1 MKRSNGTPRR
11 ARQSRSRRNGKQVAV
26 LGAVAGAGLYLNGV
40 VPTIAAAAKRC
51 GVCPQYVAAAIPLL
65 KHGQADLLGC
75 VLAGNSP
82 LIERKGGNGNGH
94 GNGETKSEPVVINL
108 AETLAAHLARSTA
121 AERLEAARSYGI
133 EHLWDEMISPLI
145 AADRAGQ

>member
-1 MKRSNGTPRR
+1 MNTSKWS
-11 ARQSRSRRNGKQVAV
+11 
-26 LGAVAGAGLYLNGV
+26 LAVALGIML
-40 VPTIAAAAKRC
+40 AA
-51 GVCPQYVAAAIPLL
+51 
-65 KHGQADLLGC
+65 
-75 VLAGNSP
+75 SP
-82 LIERKGGNGNGH
+82 LHAQGNGHGNGH